1 MSIVHNKDIGTKQK
15 ALAINLDRKIYGSF
29 AEIGAGQDVAANF
42 FKAGASS
49 GTIAKTM
56 SAYDMTF
63 SDAIYGAQQGR
74 RYVSEP
80 RLISMLEREYG
91 LLIERLAEQRGTTT
105 TFFAFSDT
113 ISALNY
119 HKTNDGHGWMGVRFQ
134 LEPDGE
140 FNDVVLHVKLLDN
153 DNNLQQQAVGILGV
167 NLIYACF
174 YYHEIPPVFLLSL
187 MDNLSKDRIQI
198 DMIRFEGPGFTK
210 VDNRLMSLHL
220 VKYGFSDVAVFGP
233 DGKNLQPSEALYKKH
248 IVVVRGRFRPI
259 INVHLDM
266 LHTGVKQFMQE
277 PDVDKTNIVVI
288 TELTLQ
294 SLKERNADQTAEID
308 EKDFL
313 DRVDILCSLGQT
325 VLISNFHEYYKL
337 VAYLSKI
344 TKLKLG
350 VVLGYPNLEYIF
362 SEEHYG
368 DLPGGIL
375 ESFATLFSRKVKLFI
390 YPTLRDGVIYNCLRF
405 NLPPHLIDLYRYLI
419 ANDKIEDIRHYNENN
434 LHVQTDKVLQLIRQ
448 GAPGWEEYVPPEVAA
463 MIKDRRLFGYAGD
476 GPGTGATGNGET
488 TGNGEG
494 THNGGETSNGQ
505 GTGKDPGK
513 VVDAA

>member
-1 MSIVHNKDIGTKQK
+1 MSVIHNKDIGTKQK
-15 ALAINLDRKIYGSF
+15 ALAINLDDEIYGSF

-63 SDAIYGAQQGR
+63 SDAIYGAQQVR
-74 RYVSEP
+74 RYVSEN
-80 RLISMLEREYG
+80 RLISMLDHEYG
-91 LLIERLAEQRGTTT
+91 LLIERLAEQRGNTT

-113 ISALNY
+113 VSALNY
-119 HKTNDGHGWMGVRFQ
+119 HKTNEGHGWMGVRFQ
-134 LEPDGE
+134 LEPNGA
-140 FNDVVLHVKLLDN
+140 FNDVVIHVKLFDN

-174 YYHEIPPVFLLSL
+174 YYHENPPLFLLSL

-198 DMIRFEGPGFTK
+198 DMIRFEGPDFSK

-220 VKYGFSDVAVFGP
+220 VKYGFSDAAVFGP
-233 DGKNLQPSEALYKKH
+233 DGKNLQPSEVLYKKH
-248 IVVVRGRFRPI
+248 IVVIRGRFRPI

-266 LHTGVKQFMQE
+266 LSTGVKQFLEE
-277 PDVDKTNIVVI
+277 PDVDKEHVMVI

-294 SLKERNADQTAEID
+294 SLKERDADETAEID

-350 VVLGYPNLEYIF
+350 VVLGFPNLEYIF
-362 SEEHYG
+362 SEEHYK

-390 YPTLRDGVIYNCLRF
+390 YPTLRDGVIWNCLRF
-405 NLPPHLIDLYRYLI
+405 NPPPHLIDLYRYLI
-419 ANDKIEDIRHYNENN
+419 TNNKIEDILHYNENN
-434 LHVQTDKVLQLIRQ
+434 LHMQTDTVLQLIKQ
-448 GAPGWEEYVPPEVAA
+448 GADGWEEYVPAEVAA
-463 MIKDRRLFGYAGD
+463 MIKERCLFGYSCEVK
-476 GPGTGATGNGET
+476 PIHENKTATG
-488 TGNGEG
+488 
-494 THNGGETSNGQ
+494 GQ
-505 GTGKDPGK
+505 
-513 VVDAA
+513 

>member
-1 MSIVHNKDIGTKQK
+1 MEPINIIHNKDIGTKQK
-15 ALAINLDRKIYGSF
+15 ALAINLDPKIYGSF

-63 SDAIYGAQQGR
+63 SDAIYGVQQIR
-74 RYVSEP
+74 RYVSEQ
-80 RLISMLEREYG
+80 RLISMLDHEYG
-91 LLIERLAEQRGTTT
+91 LLIERLAQQRGDST

-113 ISALNY
+113 VSALNY
-119 HKTNDGHGWMGVRFQ
+119 NKTNEGHGWMGVRFQ
-134 LEPDGE
+134 LEPNGP

-153 DNNLQQQAVGILGV
+153 DNVLQQQAVGILGV

-174 YYHEIPPVFLLSL
+174 YYHEIAPVFLLSL
-187 MDNLSKDRIQI
+187 MDNLSKDSVQI
-198 DMIRFEGPGFTK
+198 DMIRFEGPDFTK
-210 VDNRLMSLHL
+210 VDNRLMSLYL
-220 VKYGFSDVAVFGP
+220 VKYGFSDAAVFSP
-233 DGKNLQPSEALYKKH
+233 DGKNQQPSEVLYKKN
-248 IVVVRGRFRPI
+248 IVVIRGRFRPI

-266 LHTGVKQFMQE
+266 LSTGVKQFLQE
-277 PDVDKTNIVVI
+277 PDVDPNNVVVI

-294 SLKERNADQTAEID
+294 ALKERDADENAEID

-337 VAYLSKI
+337 VSYLSKI
-344 TKLKLG
+344 TKYKMG

-362 SEEHYG
+362 SEEHYK

-390 YPTLRDGVIYNCLRF
+390 YPTLRDGVIYNCLKF
-405 NLPPHLIDLYRYLI
+405 TPPPHLIDLYRYLI
-419 ANDKIEDIRHYNENN
+419 ANNKIEDIRHYNENN
-434 LHVQTDKVLQLIRQ
+434 LHVQTDIVLQLIKQ
-448 GAPGWEEYVPPEVAA
+448 GVEGWEQYVPAEVAT
-463 MIKDRRLFGYAGD
+463 MIKERHLFGYTTEVKVD
-476 GPGTGATGNGET
+476 KPIVEEVGELS
-488 TGNGEG
+488 EKK
-494 THNGGETSNGQ
+494 S
-505 GTGKDPGK
+505 KA
-513 VVDAA
+513 V

>member
-1 MSIVHNKDIGTKQK
+1 MNIIHNKDIGTKQK
-15 ALAINLDRKIYGSF
+15 ALAINLDPKIYGSF

-63 SDAIYGAQQGR
+63 SDAIYGAQLVR
-74 RYVSEP
+74 RYVSEQ
-80 RLISMLEREYG
+80 RLISMLDHEYG
-91 LLIERLAEQRGTTT
+91 LLIERLAAQRGDTT

-113 ISALNY
+113 MSALNY
-119 HKTNDGHGWMGVRFQ
+119 NKTNDGHGWMGVRFQ
-134 LEPDGE
+134 LEPNGV

-167 NLIYACF
+167 NLMYACF
-174 YYHEIPPVFLLSL
+174 YYYENPPVFLLSL

-198 DMIRFEGPGFTK
+198 DMIRFEGPGFSK

-220 VKYGFSDVAVFGP
+220 VKYGFSDAAVFGP
-233 DGKNLQPSEALYKKH
+233 DGKNLQPSEVLYKKH
-248 IVVVRGRFRPI
+248 IVVIRGRFRPI

-266 LHTGVKQFMQE
+266 LSTGVKQFMQE
-277 PDVDKTNIVVI
+277 PDVDSTNVVVV

-294 SLKERNADQTAEID
+294 SLKERDAGEAAEID

-350 VVLGYPNLEYIF
+350 MVLGYPNLEYIF
-362 SEEHYG
+362 SEEHYQ

-390 YPTLRDGVIYNCLRF
+390 YPTLRNGTIYNCLRF
-405 NLPPHLIDLYRYLI
+405 SPPPHLVDLYRYLI
-419 ANDKIEDIRHYNENN
+419 ANNKIEDIRHYNENN
-434 LHVQTDKVLQLIRQ
+434 LHVETDSVLQLIKQ
-448 GAPGWEEYVPPEVAA
+448 GTEGWEKYVPAEVAT
-463 MIKDRRLFGYAGD
+463 MIKDRCLFGYPCEVKPVKKDITTASD
-476 GPGTGATGNGET
+476 EPGAVLDNAKKM
-488 TGNGEG
+488 
-494 THNGGETSNGQ
+494 Q
-505 GTGKDPGK
+505 
-513 VVDAA
+513 

>member
-1 MSIVHNKDIGTKQK
+1 MSSIHHKDIGTKQK
-15 ALAINLDRKIYGSF
+15 ALAINLDPKIYGSF

-63 SDAIYGAQQGR
+63 SDAIYGVQQVR
-74 RYVSEP
+74 RYVSEN
-80 RLISMLEREYG
+80 RLISMLDHEYG
-91 LLIERLAEQRGTTT
+91 LLIERLAEQRGDTT

-113 ISALNY
+113 VSALNY
-119 HKTNDGHGWMGVRFQ
+119 QKTNDGHGWMGVRFQ
-134 LEPDGE
+134 LEPNGP

-153 DNNLQQQAVGILGV
+153 DNNMQQQAVGVLGV
-167 NLIYACF
+167 NLMFACF
-174 YYHEIPPVFLLSL
+174 YYNQNPPVFLLSL
-187 MDNLSKDRIQI
+187 MDDLSKDRLQI
-198 DMIRFEGPGFTK
+198 DMIRFEGPDFIN

-220 VKYGFSDVAVFGP
+220 VKYGFSDAAVFGP
-233 DGKNLQPSEALYKKH
+233 DGQNLQPSEVLYKKH
-248 IVVVRGRFRPI
+248 IVVVRGRFRPV
-259 INVHLDM
+259 INVHMDM
-266 LHTGVKQFMQE
+266 LKTGVKQFLQE
-277 PDVDKTNIVVI
+277 PDVDKKNVVVV

-294 SLKERNADQTAEID
+294 SLQERNAEETAEID

-344 TKLKLG
+344 TKLKMG

-362 SEEHYG
+362 TEEHYQ

-390 YPTLRDGVIYNCLRF
+390 YPTLRDGVIWNCLKF
-405 NLPPHLIDLYRYLI
+405 HPPSHLIDLYRYLI
-419 ANDKIEDIRHYNENN
+419 ANNKIEDIRHYNESN
-434 LHVQTDKVLQLIRQ
+434 LSVQTDKLLEQIKQ
-448 GAPGWEEYVPPEVAA
+448 GVEGWEEFVPAEVAT
-463 MIKDRRLFGYAGD
+463 MIKDRRLFGYNSQNEAAKENVTASSD
-476 GPGTGATGNGET
+476 
-488 TGNGEG
+488 
-494 THNGGETSNGQ
+494 
-505 GTGKDPGK
+505 DP
-513 VVDAA
+513 DTLLDMA